1 MSALILGVL
10 GATGRMGKLVVDAAS
25 GDADFSSVQAP
36 ISRNTPQE
44 AFEGAD
50 VVIDFSNASATF
62 SHLTCA
68 QQFKKPLLIG
78 TTGLDARAIKK
89 IEEASKTIPVLW
101 APNTSWSMAIF
112 KKAVELV
119 AQHLTQGY
127 DLELME
133 AHHRSK
139 QDKPSGTALVLQ
151 DTLVKHASLSAL
163 PSIASLR
170 GGQLPGEHTVHWMG
184 DHDRVTLSHQAF
196 DRSGFVKGAL
206 QAAKWLAIQPPGK
219 YTIEDI
225 FFLNLK

>member
-10 GATGRMGKLVVDAAS
+10 GATGQMGKLVLEAAAR
-25 GDADFSSVQAP
+25 DADFNSVQAP
-36 ISRNTPQE
+36 LSRHTPQE

-50 VVIDFSNASATF
+50 VVIDFSNALATF
-62 SHLTCA
+62 AHLICA

-78 TTGLDARAIKK
+78 TTGLDAITIKK
-89 IEEASKTIPVLW
+89 IEEASKAIPVLW

-119 AQHLTQGY
+119 ARHLGTAY
-127 DLELME
+127 DLEITE

-151 DTLVKHASLSAL
+151 DTLVKHASLSQP

-184 DHDRVTLSHQAF
+184 DHDRITLSHQAF
-196 DRSGFVKGAL
+196 DRSGFVAGAL
-206 QAAKWLAIQPPGK
+206 QAAKWLAIQPSGN
-219 YTIEDI
+219 YTIEEA
-225 FFLNLK
+225 FGLL